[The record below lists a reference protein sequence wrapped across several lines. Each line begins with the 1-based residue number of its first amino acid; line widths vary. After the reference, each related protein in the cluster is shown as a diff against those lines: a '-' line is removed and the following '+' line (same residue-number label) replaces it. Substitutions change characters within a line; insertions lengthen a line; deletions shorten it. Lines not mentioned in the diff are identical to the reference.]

1 MQTVREPRIS
11 RATEELKV
19 SQDQYCDLE
28 DNQQKLEGWIPV
40 QTLPD
45 SNELKYAPSPKSK
58 TGISMLEMASQL
70 NVLDGT
76 LYPSNASLVF
86 ESRDSGDF
94 SQLEYRAVRKT
105 TYGST

>member
-1 MQTVREPRIS
+1 
-11 RATEELKV
+11 
-19 SQDQYCDLE
+19 
-28 DNQQKLEGWIPV
+28 
-40 QTLPD
+40 
-45 SNELKYAPSPKSK
+45 
-58 TGISMLEMASQL
+58 MLEMVSQL

>member
-45 SNELKYAPSPKSK
+45 SNELK
-58 TGISMLEMASQL
+58 
-70 NVLDGT
+70 
-76 LYPSNASLVF
+76 
-86 ESRDSGDF
+86 
-94 SQLEYRAVRKT
+94 
-105 TYGST
+105 